1 MCCPLSKE
9 SPQNNHIFTLKSC
22 SSIIHVIVFRTKL
35 EVRVFEETSNLAQL
49 QLGLSDRVVLVVDQ
63 GTGWSGP
70 IRYGHYSDF
79 IKS

>member
-1 MCCPLSKE
+1 MKVVRISIFSLLRAALLLSI
-9 SPQNNHIFTLKSC
+9 Q
-22 SSIIHVIVFRTKL
+22 HVIVFRTKL

-70 IRYGHYSDF
+70 IRYGH
-79 IKS
+79 